1 MEEYLQLVTFRIGEE
16 EFAIPILSVE
26 EIIRIV
32 EITRLPNVPPFVEGV
47 INLRGRVIPVI
58 DLRKRFGLETRE
70 RDERSR
76 ILIVTLGNGREEKTV
91 GLIVD
96 SVSEV
101 LRLPEENFEPI
112 SGIGTQI
119 SAEYIKGIGK
129 VGDRLII
136 LLDVERILSSEEK
149 DLLRRA
155 V

>member
-1 MEEYLQLVTFRIGEE
+1 MEEYLQLVTFRIGDE

-26 EIIRIV
+26 EIIRMV

-58 DLRKRFGLETRE
+58 DLRKRFGLEAKE

-76 ILIVTLGNGREEKTV
+76 ILVVTLGDGRDEKTV

-101 LRLPEENFEPI
+101 LRLPEENLEPI
-112 SGIGTQI
+112 SGMGTRV
-119 SAEYIKGIGK
+119 SAEYINGIGK
-129 VGDRLII
+129 VGERLII